1 MFMIQLVVIGDPVLS
16 CEPSVCVF
24 SFSDEKYVKTYYK
37 LLIKE
42 TAPST
47 AATTTTTFL
56 KPFML
61 ITVGYVICNKVTKWH
76 YL

>member
-1 MFMIQLVVIGDPVLS
+1 MLCVVTWLCYVLFLS
-16 CEPSVCVF
+16 SEPSVRVF

-42 TAPST
+42 TAPS
-47 AATTTTTFL
+47 AGETTTTTFL

-61 ITVGYVICNKVTKWH
+61 ITVGYVICNEVTLWH
-76 YL
+76 L